1 MDTLAAQVGEM
12 LKAHGLMLATAESC
26 TGGGV
31 AQAVTEIPGSSEW
44 FERGFVTYANSAK
57 IEMLGVSE
65 ETLRLHG
72 AVSEAVVREMAEGA
86 LRHSHAQIALSVSG
100 IAGPGGGTPE
110 KPVGTVFFA
119 WSLRNGETH
128 ARVHRLTGNRAE
140 IRAQSVRIAL
150 QGLLETGNRLTA
162 LA

>member
-1 MDTLAAQVGEM
+1 MNDLSAQVGVM
-12 LKAHGLMLATAESC
+12 LKSRGLMLATAESC

-31 AQAVTEIPGSSEW
+31 AEAVTEIPGSSEW
-44 FERGFVTYANSAK
+44 FERGFITYANQAK
-57 IEMLGVSE
+57 VEMLDVRE

-86 LRHSHAQIALSVSG
+86 LRHSHAHIALAVSG

-110 KPVGTVFFA
+110 KPVGTVFLA
-119 WSLRNGETH
+119 WSLRDGETR
-128 ARVHRLTGNRAE
+128 ARRVQLTGSRAE
-140 IRAQSVRIAL
+140 IREQSVRIAL
-150 QGLLETGNRLTA
+150 EGLLETGSRLTA

>member
-1 MDTLAAQVGEM
+1 MDMLAAQIGEM
-12 LKAHGLMLATAESC
+12 LKSRRLMLATAESC

-44 FERGFVTYANSAK
+44 FERGFITYANQAK
-57 IEMLGVSE
+57 IEMLGVDQ
-65 ETLRLHG
+65 ETLRQHG

-86 LRHSHAQIALSVSG
+86 LRHSHAHISLAVSG

-110 KPVGTVFFA
+110 KPVGPVFFA
-119 WSLRNGETH
+119 WSLRNGETW
-128 ARVHRLTGNRAE
+128 ARKCLFTGNRAE
-140 IRAQSVRIAL
+140 IREQSVRIAL
-150 QGLLETGNRLTA
+150 QGLLEAGGRLTA